1 MDSPRI
7 TELLKARSER
17 VIHQSETPVVLTL
30 DEAEEVTRLLW
41 EMVGH
46 MGADV
51 GNAGYEY
58 HLVERARLYGA
69 TVQAAILM
77 SVRQEPRLAIV
88 PEQPELGEAR
98 GGPALQH

>member
-77 SVRQEPRLAIV
+77 SVRQEPRLTLV
-88 PEQPELGEAR
+88 PEQPELGAAR
-98 GGPALQH
+98 SGSAVQH